1 MHMND
6 MNRIK
11 LFRKQDDISL
21 LFNDNCSKIMH
32 SLQKNSLTG
41 RLKVR

>member
-21 LFNDNCSKIMH
+21 LFHDNCSKIIH
-32 SLQKNSLTG
+32 TAYK
-41 RLKVR
+41 KIA